1 MPKASDELKKVANA
15 LMEAAS
21 EMEDL
26 EQEIDNLTARV
37 GYLQNELDKER
48 ERRKRVARL
57 LTEEIDF
64 W

>member
-1 MPKASDELKKVANA
+1 MPKASDKLKNVANA
-15 LMEAAS
+15 LLEAAS

-26 EQEIDNLTARV
+26 EQEIDNLAARAE
-37 GYLQNELDKER
+37 YLQSELDKEK

-64 W
+64 

>member
-26 EQEIDNLTARV
+26 EQEIDSLAARV

-48 ERRKRVARL
+48 ERRKRIAKL

-64 W
+64 

>member
-1 MPKASDELKKVANA
+1 MPKASDKLKNVANA
-15 LMEAAS
+15 LLEAAS

-26 EQEIDNLTARV
+26 EQEIDNLAVRV
-37 GYLQNELDKER
+37 EYLQNELDKEK

-64 W
+64 

>member
-1 MPKASDELKKVANA
+1 MPKASDKLKNVANA

-26 EQEIDNLTARV
+26 EQEIDSLAARV

-48 ERRKRVARL
+48 ERRKRIAKL

-64 W
+64 

>member
-1 MPKASDELKKVANA
+1 MPKASDKLKNVANA
-15 LMEAAS
+15 LLEVAS

-26 EQEIDNLTARV
+26 EQEIDNLAARV
-37 GYLQNELDKER
+37 EYLQSELDKEK

-64 W
+64 

>member
-1 MPKASDELKKVANA
+1 MPKASDKLKNVANA

-26 EQEIDNLTARV
+26 EQEIDSLAVRV
-37 GYLQNELDKER
+37 EYLQNELDKER

-64 W
+64 

>member
-1 MPKASDELKKVANA
+1 MPKASDKLKNVANA

-26 EQEIDNLTARV
+26 EQEIDSLAVRV
-37 GYLQNELDKER
+37 EYLQNELDKER
-48 ERRKRVARL
+48 ERRKRIAKL

-64 W
+64 

>member
-1 MPKASDELKKVANA
+1 MPKASDKLKNVANA
-15 LMEAAS
+15 LLEAAS

-26 EQEIDNLTARV
+26 EQEIDNLAARV
-37 GYLQNELDKER
+37 EYLQSELDKEK

-64 W
+64 

>member
-1 MPKASDELKKVANA
+1 MPKASDKLKNVANA
-15 LMEAAS
+15 LLEAAS

-26 EQEIDNLTARV
+26 EQEIDNLAVRV
-37 GYLQNELDKER
+37 EYLQSELDKEK

-64 W
+64 

>member
-48 ERRKRVARL
+48 ERRKRIAKL

-64 W
+64 

>member
-1 MPKASDELKKVANA
+1 MPKASDKLKNVANA
-15 LMEAAS
+15 LLEAVS

-26 EQEIDNLTARV
+26 EQEIDNLAARV
-37 GYLQNELDKER
+37 EYLQSELDKEK

-64 W
+64 

>member
-1 MPKASDELKKVANA
+1 MPKASDKLKNVANA
-15 LMEAAS
+15 LLEAAS

-26 EQEIDNLTARV
+26 EQEIDSLAARV

-48 ERRKRVARL
+48 ERRKRIAKL

-64 W
+64 